1 MLARML
7 QQIIQMSA
15 HFSEYRCS
23 TGAKAQAK
31 APDPFSAT
39 DAALKGRSSTVAS
52 GPS

>member
-23 TGAKAQAK
+23 TGAKA
-31 APDPFSAT
+31 PDPFSAT